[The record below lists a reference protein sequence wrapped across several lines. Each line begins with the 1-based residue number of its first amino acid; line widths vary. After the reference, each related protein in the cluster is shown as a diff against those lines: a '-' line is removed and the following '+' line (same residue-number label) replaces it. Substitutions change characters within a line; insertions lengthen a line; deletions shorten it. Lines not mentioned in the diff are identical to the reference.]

1 MAIEV
6 FRRRPPRF
14 AERFLGQLCGS
25 SLPKV
30 CGVAATLFVY
40 NEAFAPWRSFS
51 LRSTADIQGLHCPGT
66 PCSGW
71 PCEHHHSQY
80 SCWRYLQRFAGT
92 GHPLLTEHAFATQ
105 GPGDLYTFPAPSIR
119 NPTPCRRQ
127 PRMRRRRFLLC
138 SERRIFD
145 LGPLQ
150 NVKSHPQN
158 FVVVKVSYVGDTYGG
173 LGWIPLKKDT
183 CILSHFL
190 VWGLL
195 YLSTVMPR
203 NLKEEQKWCQAI
215 LFSIPWWTKSNCL
228 HTCLDPKAEIC
239 KPLASKFVGAS
250 KASALTKSCLGP

>member
-1 MAIEV
+1 MSNPSPGFKKKAGGQNFKKIFVNICAVCKARCTHPIIAIEV

-40 NEAFAPWRSFS
+40 NGAFAPWRSFS
-51 LRSTADIQGLHCPGT
+51 LRSTADSQGLHCPGT
-66 PCSGW
+66 PCSRW

-105 GPGDLYTFPAPSIR
+105 GPGDLCTFPAPSIR
-119 NPTPCRRQ
+119 NPAPCRRQ
-127 PRMRRRRFLLC
+127 PKMRRRRILLC
-138 SERRIFD
+138 SEHRIFD

-158 FVVVKVSYVGDTYGG
+158 FAV
-173 LGWIPLKKDT
+173 LK
-183 CILSHFL
+183 I
-190 VWGLL
+190 
-195 YLSTVMPR
+195 
-203 NLKEEQKWCQAI
+203 
-215 LFSIPWWTKSNCL
+215 
-228 HTCLDPKAEIC
+228 
-239 KPLASKFVGAS
+239 
-250 KASALTKSCLGP
+250 